1 MRIPTASF
9 ALAALLVVPS
19 IMRVPSALAER
30 NRSSDEDTALFQAR
44 KTWSKDSYRRRL
56 DLLQSH
62 QRCIDAATSRDAMKQ
77 CRQQKKQARRSLK
90 QDHRAYMNKVRNQLG
105 LSEKTGRKHDAKRR
119 KRNRA

>member
-30 NRSSDEDTALFQAR
+30 NRSSNEDTALFQAR